1 MSPVFVIAAKDL
13 KQRFRDRSAI
23 VLGFV
28 APLGIAALMSF
39 AFRGADRFHITV
51 GVVDRD
57 HGPLATAFASFMQ
70 NPALHGVVTV
80 RTVPDEATARRLVRN
95 GSLSSA
101 IVVPPGFSAAA
112 SGEGA
117 TGTGATGLA
126 VLTSVNSELG
136 GEVSRALAG
145 SFVNQVDADRLSVA
159 TAIAAGAPASR
170 AAELSAAAAKLRVPE
185 NVVNEPIGSRPLKA
199 VNYYAPAMAIFFVL
213 FAIGFT
219 ARSFFSEERDG
230 MIDRIA
236 AAPVRPTTVLFGK
249 ALSVFVYGVASLATV
264 LLFTSWF
271 FGAHWGNP
279 IGATLLCVAMV
290 VAVVVLT
297 ALVIALARTERQAE
311 GIAAIIVFG
320 LALLGGNFVTISAAP
335 AIMRRLALLT
345 PNGWALRGFVDLTT
359 GARGA
364 GVIVQPLVAIAAFTL
379 VVGVI
384 AALLARR
391 WAVR

>member
-117 TGTGATGLA
+117 TGTGPAGLA
-126 VLTSVNSELG
+126 VRTSVNPPLGRAGGRARPAPRGRGCTGEASGRAGRGG
-136 GEVSRALAG
+136 GEAARA
-145 SFVNQVDADRLSVA
+145 R
-159 TAIAAGAPASR
+159 
-170 AAELSAAAAKLRVPE
+170 
-185 NVVNEPIGSRPLKA
+185 
-199 VNYYAPAMAIFFVL
+199 
-213 FAIGFT
+213 
-219 ARSFFSEERDG
+219 ERRERT
-230 MIDRIA
+230 DRIA
-236 AAPVRPTTVLFGK
+236 TVEG
-249 ALSVFVYGVASLATV
+249 SE
-264 LLFTSWF
+264 LL
-271 FGAHWGNP
+271 
-279 IGATLLCVAMV
+279 
-290 VAVVVLT
+290 
-297 ALVIALARTERQAE
+297 
-311 GIAAIIVFG
+311 
-320 LALLGGNFVTISAAP
+320 
-335 AIMRRLALLT
+335 
-345 PNGWALRGFVDLTT
+345 
-359 GARGA
+359 
-364 GVIVQPLVAIAAFTL
+364 
-379 VVGVI
+379 
-384 AALLARR
+384 
-391 WAVR
+391 